1 MNQQKHSY
9 KGLILASIIN
19 SSCTLFVSTLFWKL
33 IIRNSSP
40 YSSFLAGRGTPAYI
54 VVIIFI
60 MLYQAVV
67 VIATSV
73 YYKYLVDNRITSRK
87 FIKIFIP
94 IIIGTFSLAIII
106 YYLFESLQILFSFI
120 NN

>member
-1 MNQQKHSY
+1 
-9 KGLILASIIN
+9 
-19 SSCTLFVSTLFWKL
+19 
-33 IIRNSSP
+33 
-40 YSSFLAGRGTPAYI
+40 
-54 VVIIFI
+54 

-87 FIKIFIP
+87 FKILIP